1 MAIRASFR
9 LLLAISAGIFTPI
22 AISPACAQ
30 SQSPTPEF
38 FEASV
43 PLPSN
48 EEFSRLT
55 PSLDLKTDEPSARE
69 DSTVWVPSDFDP
81 WAYAFAESSRLQ
93 GQAFRVVKVPTYPVS
108 MNSQVK
114 YFLDRFTT
122 ARRDVVGLWV
132 RRSGQ
137 YLGMEDLGSG
147 SLVDLRPWGF
157 PYEPTVQ
164 ETVSAGVDLVS
175 FSGDKL
181 LGGPQA
187 GIVVGKR
194 GIVSR
199 LKKNPCSDSWP
210 KAST

>member
-9 LLLAISAGIFTPI
+9 LLLAISAGIFAPI

-38 FEASV
+38 FEVSV
-43 PLPSN
+43 PSPSN
-48 EEFSRLT
+48 EEFTRPT
-55 PSLDLKTDEPSARE
+55 PSLDPKTDEPSLQD
-69 DSTVWVPSDFDP
+69 DSTVWVPGDFDP

-93 GQAFRVVKVPTYPVS
+93 GQAFRVVKVPTYSIS

-137 YLGMEDLGSG
+137 YLGMIFD
-147 SLVDLRPWGF
+147 
-157 PYEPTVQ
+157 T
-164 ETVSAGVDLVS
+164 
-175 FSGDKL
+175 
-181 LGGPQA
+181 
-187 GIVVGKR
+187 
-194 GIVSR
+194 
-199 LKKNPCSDSWP
+199 
-210 KAST
+210 